1 MALSLLLRSAELAGN
16 IIDFPSLA
24 LRSTLFQFLVP
35 DAPELIQG
43 YLEGEQDPSCK
54 RNAFIMLIHTDQQ
67 RALSYLQSCIDE
79 IGTFGLFP
87 LLLW

>member
-1 MALSLLLRSAELAGN
+1 MKTSKNSSPQRFNIQVSSDSKDAEKSLQ
-16 IIDFPSLA
+16 
-24 LRSTLFQFLVP
+24 FQFLVP

-67 RALSYLQSCIDE
+67 RALTYLQSCIDE
-79 IGTFGLFP
+79 IGTFG
-87 LLLW
+87 